1 MMSKGEGSRVRIPS
15 APLYVTH
22 ESRNKLGLGWS
33 ETIYPMSSEV
43 RAERKYREL
52 RAGNPRDRVSI
63 MRRKPRPGWRTSTTV
78 APS

>member
-1 MMSKGEGSRVRIPS
+1 MMSKGEGSDRVRIPS

-22 ESRNKLGLGWS
+22 ESRKGLGWK

-43 RAERKYREL
+43 RAERKYRQL
-52 RAGNPRDRVSI
+52 RHEYPRDRIAI
-63 MRRKPRPGWRTSTTV
+63 MRRKPRPGWRTITTI